1 MDMIKVNLYYL
12 EEGELCESSINSLFI
27 KRNFQ
32 EHIVQCAYCAYS
44 LKQIFA
50 NKL

>member
-32 EHIVQCAYCAYS
+32 EHIVHI
-44 LKQIFA
+44 LKKIIQISD
-50 NKL
+50 N